1 MKPYY
6 IQRLNESIY
15 NFFLENYENENMA
28 IEKSESITQQILEL
42 IKSINIKFDKK
53 NNEHTTKEIH
63 TLKHLLLYADLDE
76 ISDMCQE
83 LENDMRVGIFNHQLK
98 EKIVSKI
105 VK

>member
-6 IQRLNESIY
+6 IQRLNEAIY

-28 IEKSESITQQILEL
+28 IEKSESITNQILEL
-42 IKSINIKFDKK
+42 FENINIKFDNIYEENTAKQ
-53 NNEHTTKEIH
+53 IH

-83 LENDMRVGIFNHQLK
+83 LENDMRVGIFYHQLK

>member
-6 IQRLNESIY
+6 IQRLNEAIY

-28 IEKSESITQQILEL
+28 IEKSESITNQILEL
-42 IKSINIKFDKK
+42 FENINIKFDNIYEENTAKQ
-53 NNEHTTKEIH
+53 IH
-63 TLKHLLLYADLDE
+63 TLKHLLLYADLDD
-76 ISDMCQE
+76 ISDLCQE

>member
-6 IQRLNESIY
+6 IQRLNEAIY

-28 IEKSESITQQILEL
+28 IEKSESITNQILEL
-42 IKSINIKFDKK
+42 IENINIKFDNRYEENTAKQ
-53 NNEHTTKEIH
+53 IH

-83 LENDMRVGIFNHQLK
+83 LENDMRKGIFNHYLK